1 MLRKIAIIGTLLA
14 GVLSASPIQITL
26 NLSSGLF
33 DSGVTTPG
41 IDTGTGFVTSG
52 AACTGG
58 GCLTL
63 TSLLPNLNGAT
74 FAFTV
79 PSGSATG
86 AGSVLTGTLTQAQ
99 RISGL
104 AFTGQSAFNQNASIT
119 ENISAS
125 GVVGFTVP
133 LTGTMVL
140 NWSGNSTTQTRS
152 ATGTIT
158 LSGDLVASVPEPST
172 VSMLLAAAGLLIG
185 MRLRLA
191 RGQA

>member
-1 MLRKIAIIGTLLA
+1 MLRRLAIIGTLLA

-33 DSGVTTPG
+33 DSGLTTPG

-63 TSLLPNLNGAT
+63 ALLLPNLNGAT

-104 AFTGQSAFNQNASIT
+104 AFTGQSAFSQNASIT

-140 NWSGNSTTQTRS
+140 NWNGNSTTQTRD

-158 LSGDLVASVPEPST
+158 LSGDLVARVPEPST
-172 VSMLLAAAGLLIG
+172 VSMFLAAAGLLIAI
-185 MRLRLA
+185 RLRLA
-191 RGQA
+191 RIQA

>member
-1 MLRKIAIIGTLLA
+1 MLRRFAIIGALLTGA
-14 GVLSASPIQITL
+14 LSASPIQITL
-26 NLSSGLF
+26 SLTSGIF
-33 DSGVTTPG
+33 DSGVTTAG

-52 AACTGG
+52 AACAGA
-58 GCLTL
+58 GCLTVA
-63 TSLLPNLNGAT
+63 SLLPNLNGAT

-79 PSGSATG
+79 PAGSATG

-104 AFTGQSAFNQNASIT
+104 VFTGQSAFNQNASIT
-119 ENISAS
+119 ENISSS

-140 NWSGNSTTQTRS
+140 NWSGNSTVQTRS
-152 ATGTIT
+152 AAGTIT

>member
-1 MLRKIAIIGTLLA
+1 MIRRLAIIGALLA
-14 GVLSASPIQITL
+14 GVLSASPIQITW
-26 NLSSGLF
+26 NLSGNF
-33 DSGVTTPG
+33 DSGVTTLG
-41 IDTGTGFVTSG
+41 IDTGTGFSTSG
-52 AACTGG
+52 AACTGA
-58 GCLTL
+58 GCLTIA
-63 TSLLPNLNGAT
+63 SLIPTLNGAT

-79 PSGSATG
+79 PSGSTTG
-86 AGSVLTGTLTQAQ
+86 AGSVLTGTLTQPS

-104 AFTGQSAFNQNASIT
+104 AFTGQSAFNANASIT
-119 ENISAS
+119 ENIAAN

-140 NWSGNSTTQTRS
+140 NWNGNSTTQVRS
-152 ATGTIT
+152 ATGTMT

>member
-1 MLRKIAIIGTLLA
+1 MLRKLAIIGTLLA

-33 DSGVTTPG
+33 DRGVTTSG

-52 AACTGG
+52 AACTGA
-58 GCLTL
+58 GCVTVA
-63 TSLLPNLNGAT
+63 SLLPNLNGAT

-104 AFTGQSAFNQNASIT
+104 AFTGQSAFNANASIT
-119 ENISAS
+119 ENISSS

-140 NWSGNSTTQTRS
+140 NWSGNSTAQTRS
-152 ATGTIT
+152 ATGTIA

-172 VSMLLAAAGLLIG
+172 VSMLLAATGLLIG